1 MQYDRLQ
8 LPANSNDQFI
18 DAVIGTLCLTEGV
31 QTATR
36 VPGSLD
42 VSVQF
47 DEQVTS
53 TDVMR
58 ATLKLAGYTLDE
70 KKKSTGCCGACGG

>member
-1 MQYDRLQ
+1 MKYERLQ

-36 VPGSLD
+36 VPGATT

-47 DEQVTS
+47 DESVTS

-58 ATLKLAGYTLDE
+58 GTLKLAGYTLDAP
-70 KKKSTGCCGACGG
+70 KSTTGCCGACGG